1 MAENTKKKRKS
12 KVANVAVEP
21 EAAPDAVETP
31 DEAVVSPVVDAT
43 DPEEPPTMTVDD
55 LVGPAGASGASGE
68 AVVPASDDVAE
79 AFAEQPVSDELKAIV
94 EALVYASPDPL
105 TPKALCKLLDSEPA
119 EEVERAI
126 EALKQD
132 YRKVRGLHLVE
143 IAGGLQIVTR
153 PDLNEWVRRLFHE
166 RKNTRLS
173 VPSLETLAVIAYR
186 QPVTAAEI
194 AEIRGVNTSGVLS
207 TLVERKLIKTAG
219 RKAVVGR
226 PFLYATTKEFL
237 LRFGLNDVSDLPKV
251 EDLADALGF
260 ELPGLLNEGLP
271 TEQMLPLGE
280 PDEPVPT
287 DDALA
292 EPAPG
297 DVEPIETEPTES
309 VLTEAVPTGTAPAG
323 TEAAEAEPPAAA
335 DEDPWREA

>member
-1 MAENTKKKRKS
+1 MAENTKKKRTS
-12 KVANVAVEP
+12 KAASVAVDP
-21 EAAPDAVETP
+21 AAASDAVVTP
-31 DEAVVSPVVDAT
+31 DEATVSPVVDAMA
-43 DPEEPPTMTVDD
+43 PEEPPTMTVDD
-55 LVGPAGASGASGE
+55 LVGPAGPAGDSGDA
-68 AVVPASDDVAE
+68 AVSVVDDVAE
-79 AFAEQPVSDELKAIV
+79 AFAEQPVSAELKAIV

-132 YRKVRGLHLVE
+132 YRQVRGLHLVE

-194 AEIRGVNTSGVLS
+194 ADIRGVNTSGVLS
-207 TLVERKLIKTAG
+207 TLVERRLIKTAG

-271 TEQMLPLGE
+271 MEQMLPLGE
-280 PDEPVPT
+280 PDESSVA
-287 DDALA
+287 DDGLGEAEAVEAEVTAPEPIAA
-292 EPAPG
+292 EPA
-297 DVEPIETEPTES
+297 
-309 VLTEAVPTGTAPAG
+309 APERP
-323 TEAAEAEPPAAA
+323 EAAE
-335 DEDPWREA
+335 EDTWREE

>member
-1 MAENTKKKRKS
+1 MAENTKKKRTS
-12 KVANVAVEP
+12 KAAIA
-21 EAAPDAVETP
+21 EAAEGAATP
-31 DEAVVSPVVDAT
+31 VVAAAVVAA
-43 DPEEPPTMTVDD
+43 EEPPTMTVDE
-55 LVGPAGASGASGE
+55 LVGPAGAMPGGNTSR
-68 AVVPASDDVAE
+68 PAPDDVAE
-79 AFAEQPVSDELKAIV
+79 AFAEQPVTAELKAIV

-119 EEVERAI
+119 EEVQRAI
-126 EALKQD
+126 DALKQD
-132 YRKVRGLHLVE
+132 YREARGLHLVE
-143 IAGGLQIVTR
+143 IAGGLQIMTR

-173 VPSLETLAVIAYR
+173 VQALETLAVIAYR

-207 TLVERKLIKTAG
+207 TLVERKLIKSAG

-237 LRFGLNDVSDLPKV
+237 LRFGLNDVSDLPRV

-271 TEQMLPLGE
+271 TELMLPLGD
-280 PDEPVPT
+280 PDDASVT
-287 DDALA
+287 DD
-292 EPAPG
+292 G
-297 DVEPIETEPTES
+297 TVDGS
-309 VLTEAVPTGTAPAG
+309 V
-323 TEAAEAEPPAAA
+323 EAEPVALTGEEPGPEEPLVPAR
-335 DEDPWREA
+335 DEEE